1 MKEIASM
8 LIVSLLLW
16 LVTGYDFFT
25 LLTVTSITID
35 LSFALLKVVKHL
47 TNDKTARR

>member
-1 MKEIASM
+1 MQTIIVLVSFIGWKAS
-8 LIVSLLLW
+8 
-16 LVTGYDFFT
+16 GFDFPT
-25 LLTVTSITID
+25 LYFYID